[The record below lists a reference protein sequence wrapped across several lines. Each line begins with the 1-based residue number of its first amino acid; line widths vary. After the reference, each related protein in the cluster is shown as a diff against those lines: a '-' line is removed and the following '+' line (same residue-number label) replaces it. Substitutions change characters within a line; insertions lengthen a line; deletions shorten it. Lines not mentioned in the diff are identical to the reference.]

1 MLEHFGLSVSKAA
14 IVGIA
19 LAITGALAVSS
30 ANSATI
36 IDEWASIKAPPPPEL
51 KPVTIDPGSTALLML
66 DFLHQNCNDER
77 RPRCVASL
85 PQMKKLLSEARAA
98 GVMVVYSVTGSTT
111 VADIWE
117 DVAPKGDEPW
127 VQASVDKFFGTDL
140 EKILADKGIKTV
152 ITVGTAAQG
161 AVLYTASAAALRGLQ
176 VIVPVDGVSAEDTYF
191 EQYVV
196 YDLSKA
202 PGVSGK
208 VTLTTVDM
216 MKF

>member
-1 MLEHFGLSVSKAA
+1 MLGHYNLSKSKAV
-14 IVGIA
+14 IIGIA
-19 LAITGALAVSS
+19 LAVAGGLVVSS

-36 IDEWASIKAPPPPEL
+36 IDEWASVKAPPPPEL

-98 GVMVVYSVTGSTT
+98 GVMVVYSVTSNAKVT
-111 VADIWE
+111 DIWE
-117 DVAPKGDEPW
+117 DIAPKGDEPW
-127 VQASVDKFFGTDL
+127 VKASVDKFIGTDL
-140 EKILADKGIKTV
+140 EKILADKGIRTV

-216 MKF
+216 MTF